1 MGDEQ
6 RHAIVVSV
14 PPVLVV
20 EILRSSQDGLHDVTG
35 YIGEA
40 KIAALASEDELA
52 VIDPEEMENGGVEV
66 VNVGWV

>member
-40 KIAALASEDELA
+40 EIAALCADGAA
-52 VIDPEEMENGGVEV
+52 VQADTTGHS
-66 VNVGWV
+66 